1 LIHLASYQ
9 LQIIIIP
16 KKSKFIMVVLPLLVS
31 FYAGFKFLYAFNLQ
45 PDLLL
50 LGIKIIGFESRDSF
64 GCSVP
69 EKL

>member
-1 LIHLASYQ
+1 
-9 LQIIIIP
+9 
-16 KKSKFIMVVLPLLVS
+16 MVVLPLLVS

-50 LGIKIIGFESRDSF
+50 LGIKIIGFELRDSF